1 LRTAREFIR
10 PKKVSKIIHAS
21 LLNILEIAQMNF
33 SENTKLPHRYFIIN
47 KPYNM
52 VSQFVS
58 PHKVGLLGD
67 LDFKFPEGI
76 HAVGRLDNHSEGLL
90 ILTTNKKVT
99 RLLFSGNVPHK
110 RVYLVQVNRKVT
122 EESLSKLRNGV
133 SIRVEGGGNYI
144 TPSCEVE
151 LMEQPEKI
159 YVFAK
164 ETPEYG
170 AHTWL
175 VITLYEGKYR
185 QVRKMIAA
193 IHHRCKRLIRIRI
206 ENLFLE
212 DLQPGC
218 VKEIDEKIFF
228 EKLHIEFP

>member
-1 LRTAREFIR
+1 
-10 PKKVSKIIHAS
+10 
-21 LLNILEIAQMNF
+21 MNLQEAI
-33 SENTKLPHRYFIIN
+33 SISNRYFIVN

-58 PHKVGLLGD
+58 PHQVGLLGD

-99 RLLFSGNVPHK
+99 RLLFSGPEPHK
-110 RVYLVQVNRKVT
+110 RVYLVQVNNKVSA
-122 EESLSKLRNGV
+122 ESLLKLRTGV

-144 TPSCEVE
+144 TPACEVE
-151 LMEQPEKI
+151 LVEQPEKI
-159 YVFAK
+159 YAFAK

-170 AHTWL
+170 VHTWL
-175 VITLYEGKYR
+175 MISLYEGKYR

-206 ENLFLE
+206 ENLLLE

-218 VKEIDEKIFF
+218 VKEVDEKIFF
-228 EKLHIEFP
+228 EKLNIEFP